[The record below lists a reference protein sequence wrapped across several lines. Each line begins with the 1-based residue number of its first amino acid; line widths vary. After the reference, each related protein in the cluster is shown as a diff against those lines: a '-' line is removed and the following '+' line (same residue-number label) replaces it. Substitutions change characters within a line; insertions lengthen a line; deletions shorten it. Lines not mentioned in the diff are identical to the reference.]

1 MDQKTEEQYKTILE
15 NKKIFIVEDD
25 VFLGRLLLKKI
36 GSVDLDVQL
45 FPTGEDVVEALKTQ
59 VPAILL
65 LDLLLPRMSGF
76 EVLKWIREQEA
87 TKNLKVI
94 VISNTDQ
101 ATDRDQVKV
110 LGAELVSKAMVTPDT
125 ILDYVAQMIEHG
137 KIIHKE

>member
-45 FPTGEDVVEALKTQ
+45 FPTGEDAVEALKTQ

-76 EVLKWIREQEA
+76 EVLKWIREQET

-101 ATDRDQVKV
+101 ATDRDRVKM

-137 KIIHKE
+137 KIIYKE